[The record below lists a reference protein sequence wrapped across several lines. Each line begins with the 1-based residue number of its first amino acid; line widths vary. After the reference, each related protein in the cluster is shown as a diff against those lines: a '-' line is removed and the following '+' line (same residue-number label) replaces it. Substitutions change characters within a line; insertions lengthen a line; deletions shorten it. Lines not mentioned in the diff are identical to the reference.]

1 MCEVK
6 EPTKEDIVKNM
17 NSLYG
22 TMTTDTSNRNPMY
35 KGVYNPNHNPLGSIV
50 DTMLKERRS

>member
-22 TMTTDTSNRNPMY
+22 TMEPDTSNRNPMY
-35 KGVYNPNHNPLGSIV
+35 TGIYNSGYNPLGSIV
-50 DTMLKERRS
+50 DTMLKERRN